1 MSEVSPAPVRVAVI
15 GAAFTANKGSASMLQ
30 AVIDNLPAA
39 LGPCRFEVLTTYP
52 GADARE
58 RPSPE
63 VGIVPYRPWELVF
76 PLLPLALAAA
86 VCRAL
91 HLPVR
96 ALCRVHPALRAL
108 SEADVVVDVA
118 GISFVDGR
126 PFPLLVYNVLMTGIP
141 LLLGARVVKCSQA
154 MGPFRRPLNRL
165 GARLVLPRLAAVVA
179 RGDSTHSNL
188 RDLGLENARRAAD
201 LAFTMA
207 IPEAAR
213 EAAARLLEEHGV
225 GGPFVAVVPSAV
237 VDGYCRSR
245 GIDYPGRLAALI
257 EGIAETGTDVILLP
271 HAARPGR
278 PGSRMNDLPL
288 VRELGARVPS
298 ERCRLIDRSLP
309 PDVLRA
315 VIERADQLV
324 TSRFHAMISA
334 LSVRTPV
341 LVVGWS
347 HKYEEVLGDFGLAE
361 WTLDYSALEAGGLEA
376 RFAALRE
383 ASPAVRARLAERLP
397 AVVADARGSFDAV
410 AAAVGPAGH
419 RRAKRGGRPEVGS

>member
-1 MSEVSPAPVRVAVI
+1 MEVRVAVI
-15 GAAFTANKGSASMLQ
+15 GAAFSANKGSASMLQ
-30 AVIDNLPAA
+30 AVLDNLPAV

-63 VGIVPYRPWELVF
+63 VGVVSYRPRELVF
-76 PLLPLALAAA
+76 PLLPLAVAAA
-86 VCRAL
+86 LLRAVGLRARAL
-91 HLPVR
+91 RRL
-96 ALCRVHPALRAL
+96 HPALRAL

-126 PFPLLVYNVLMTGIP
+126 PFPLLVYNVLMTGVP

-154 MGPFRRPLNRL
+154 LGPFRRPLNRA

-179 RGDSTHSNL
+179 RGDSTWTNL
-188 RDLGLENARRAAD
+188 RELGLGNARRAAD

-207 IPEAAR
+207 LPEAAR
-213 EAAARLLEEHGV
+213 EEAARLLAEHGV
-225 GGPFVAVVPSAV
+225 DGPFVAVVPSAV
-237 VDGYCRSR
+237 VEGYCRPR
-245 GIDYPGRLAALI
+245 GIDYPGWLGALI
-257 EGIAETGTDVILLP
+257 DRIAEGGADVVLVP

-288 VRELGARVPS
+288 VRELHGRVAS

-315 VIERADQLV
+315 VIERAGQLV

-334 LSVRTPV
+334 LSVGTPV

-347 HKYEEVLGDFGLAE
+347 HKYEEVLRDFGLA
-361 WTLDYSALEAGGLEA
+361 
-376 RFAALRE
+376 
-383 ASPAVRARLAERLP
+383 
-397 AVVADARGSFDAV
+397 
-410 AAAVGPAGH
+410 
-419 RRAKRGGRPEVGS
+419 